1 MKKAKLLC
9 ILLSAAMLAACS
21 GNVEE
26 TSTETST
33 ETTFTETSTE
43 TTFTE
48 TSTETTPT
56 ETFTE
61 TASTET
67 AVEPAENEYV
77 SVSSFSEFIDFE
89 FIEDYQGTTDIGDLA
104 DKAVEFLT
112 TTEEYAESMENI
124 EKFTDE
130 EFEPYIKDGKIVPKF
145 NTAFPNDYNGD
156 GRNETF
162 IVVDMPRFM
171 GGDNSTVRNF
181 VVFSDSYENMEVV
194 NHHSGFVSAQ
204 LLNYGKYKQIVIG
217 GNGIAGMDEDYVLY
231 GVFGSRVE
239 QLYHGRVEY
248 HKEDCFLST
257 YGWMS
262 SGDFMYYDTAYRK
275 YRAIIGVQLTVD
287 EIMAMD
293 KDGALAEYYGN
304 DEYGERV
311 YGLVGGKYYCVNF
324 GMNYT
329 EAVFTYDNGK
339 FKLEE
344 DSNVRLNLEN
354 HSGCEAVV
362 DIDIEQALKSMKQ
375 PIEPFINVPSDAEFI
390 DYNLIGNYPGT
401 TDIGDLADKA
411 VEFLKA
417 TEAYASSM
425 KNADIF
431 TEEGLRR
438 IYMEHDYD
446 EKTREEMIKSDA
458 EEYSEYLD
466 GNGAVVPKLNVAYPN
481 DYDGDGKE
489 EAFIV
494 VDMPVKEGT
503 FVSQGMIKSFLIF
516 AGSNGKMQLIDS
528 FSGAYP
534 AVLLDYG
541 VCRHIAIGGSG
552 PVGAADHTILYGVRD
567 GRAVVLYSGRCGFYK
582 EDCFLAVY
590 GWQGSGDFMYY
601 DTKAQEYFA
610 VGSVDINIYDIK
622 KLDKDNVLKEYYD
635 DLEDGYPVFVDL
647 IGGKYYC
654 VSRGVMDTGT
664 IYTYENGRLV
674 PSEDCYARCSEY
686 YEGTTVNGLDADKA
700 IAQMKPV
707 PNPVSP
713 ITKGSTPID
722 FKYIENCRSA
732 ADLEPYKDV
741 VKELVNEATAYYSM
755 RHWLDDEEITNLSE
769 YKDADGKLVPKLLA
783 AYPNDYNGDGREET
797 FVIFELP
804 YSFVDN
810 DDGGKDVEFRS
821 FMVLI
826 NSSGKV
832 SSRDMYYDRHADA
845 NDSVILL
852 DYGDKKHILFIGGE
866 RTAKL
871 YGVRGGNTKEYFIG
885 MECTVK
891 KDGCLLDISYG
902 GDGGCVLYY
911 DNLADDYVTLSG
923 RNFSDGSNMPNPVSM
938 DANT

>member
-9 ILLSAAMLAACS
+9 VLLSAAMLAACS
-21 GNVEE
+21 GNGAE
-26 TSTETST
+26 TFT

-43 TTFTE
+43 TTL
-48 TSTETTPT
+48 T

-61 TASTET
+61 TTVTET
-67 AVEPAENEYV
+67 SAETTFTEADIERAEQEYV
-77 SVSSFSEFIDFE
+77 QVSTDNEFIDFE
-89 FIEDYQGTTDIGDLA
+89 FIEDYKGTTDIGDLA
-104 DKAVEFLT
+104 DKAVKFLKETEF
-112 TTEEYAESMENI
+112 YAKSMENI
-124 EKFTDE
+124 NEFTDE
-130 EFEPYIKDGKIVPKF
+130 ELASYIEDGVIVPKF
-145 NTAFPNDYNGD
+145 NTAYPNDYDGD
-156 GRNETF
+156 GKTETF
-162 IVVDMPRFM
+162 IEIDMPYCTLRACLCRFYIFADSGGNM
-171 GGDNSTVRNF
+171 TFLMCSPVWLLYDNVKLLDYGRVKQIILGGD
-181 VVFSDSYENMEVV
+181 
-194 NHHSGFVSAQ
+194 GSAGAES
-204 LLNYGKYKQIVIG
+204 N
-217 GNGIAGMDEDYVLY
+217 NELY
-231 GVFGSRVE
+231 GVQNGEPVC
-239 QLYHGRVEY
+239 LYGGRRRY
-248 HKEDCFLST
+248 YKNDCFIYT
-257 YGWMS
+257 TGWGGG
-262 SGDFMYYDTAYRK
+262 GDFMYYDTAYRK

-287 EIMAMD
+287 EIRAMD

-304 DEYGERV
+304 DEYGDRI

-411 VEFLKA
+411 VEFLKT

-446 EKTREEMIKSDA
+446 EETREEMIKSNA

-516 AGSNGKMQLIDS
+516 AGSDGKMQLIDS
-528 FSGAYP
+528 FSGAYS

-654 VSRGVMDTGT
+654 VSQGVMDTGS

-674 PSEDCYARCSEY
+674 PREDCYARCSEY

-707 PNPVSP
+707 PKPVSP
-713 ITKGSTPID
+713 VTKGSTPID
-722 FKYIENCRSA
+722 FKYIENLQSDTDFDQYKKIIGEFIEERYAYSGSKSHIHEMVNGDFAEYVDQYGKLAPKITA
-732 ADLEPYKDV
+732 AY
-741 VKELVNEATAYYSM
+741 
-755 RHWLDDEEITNLSE
+755 TND
-769 YKDADGKLVPKLLA
+769 YDGDGK
-783 AYPNDYNGDGREET
+783 NET
-797 FVIFELP
+797 FVVFELP
-804 YSFVDN
+804 YPNYENFESRLEVQSFT
-810 DDGGKDVEFRS
+810 
-821 FMVLI
+821 VLI
-826 NSSGKV
+826 NSGGEISSGE
-832 SSRDMYYDRHADA
+832 YYRARPA
-845 NDSVILL
+845 GNGAALL
-852 DYGDKKHILFIGGE
+852 DCGAKKHILFIGGE
-866 RTAKL
+866 EHTVDL
-871 YGVRGGNTKEYFIG
+871 YGVQNGSTKAYFNG
-885 MECTVK
+885 RECTVK

-923 RNFSDGSNMPNPVSM
+923 RNFSDGSDMPNPVSM